1 MESPVRHYMD
11 PITNLHRDLSLNI
24 DRRRG
29 DLSHEWILKCFFEL
43 PSCEKAFGHWSQEYG
58 FSPEFILICVLKFCH
73 LKMILSIDCKG
84 MVYPLNEFSNVS
96 SNFHFMR
103 KLLGI
108 DFMGMVF
115 PQNEFSNDFSNFHL
129 LKKLL
134 CIDYKDM
141 VYPLNEFSNASSNF
155 RFV

>member
-1 MESPVRHYMD
+1 MQSEQFFLFGHPTPFWVSSQILWNIIVFFGSSISHDFSVSWRSRDISY
-11 PITNLHRDLSLNI
+11 NLYRDVSLNI

-29 DLSHEWILKCFFEL
+29 DISHKWILKCFFEL

-58 FSPEFILICVLKFCH
+58 FSPECILICVLKFCH

-96 SNFHFMR
+96 SNFHFIR

-115 PQNEFSNDFSNFHL
+115 P
-129 LKKLL
+129 
-134 CIDYKDM
+134 
-141 VYPLNEFSNASSNF
+141 
-155 RFV
+155 